1 MFVDEAGWGR
11 QAEPAPKR
19 MMTLRQERLVLRLV
33 LANALLL
40 LIAPIG
46 GGTIIEGLVMMIAN
60 FR

>member
-11 QAEPAPKR
+11 RAEPAPRR
-19 MMTLRQERLVLRLV
+19 MMTPRQERLVLRLV
-33 LANALLL
+33 LVNALLL

-46 GGTIIEGLVMMIAN
+46 GGTIIEGLVMVIAS